1 MTVSDVR
8 GTGTSP
14 EQSQWL
20 GGSETLIALPV
31 RSRVEVV
38 VPNELTDAITDAILE
53 NAHTGEAGDG
63 KIFIEDILDAV
74 RVRTNERG
82 AIAV

>member
-38 VPNELTDAITDAILE
+38 VPNDLTDAITDAILE
-53 NAHTGEAGDG
+53 NAHTGEPGNG
-63 KIFIEDILDAV
+63 KIFIEDILDAI